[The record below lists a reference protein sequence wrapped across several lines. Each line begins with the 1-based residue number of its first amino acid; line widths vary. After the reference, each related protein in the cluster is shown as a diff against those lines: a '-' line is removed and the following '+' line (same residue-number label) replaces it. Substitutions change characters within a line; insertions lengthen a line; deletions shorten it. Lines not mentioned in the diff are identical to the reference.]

1 MTNLVRILTVWS
13 LFISPAFAAD
23 TSWQTYGSPADPFT
37 IRYPSGWH
45 VTSDPKNGRI
55 DISDAVGSELSI
67 LPFSLE
73 SALQPNQAATIFGA
87 FLHQFAPSESWS
99 NPEIVNS
106 STLRSVHSDDKAK
119 SAAVFVFSSS
129 AKGTDGKLCIAKLS
143 KQASDKSSNLFAEM
157 MNSFQ
162 LNRPKSGA
170 LTGGSKEL
178 PSGSGVQ
185 QPGIYQQS
193 GMYQQTGMSQQSCL
207 PPTPFAGYQ
216 TFVDPNEHAFSCEV
230 PVGWKIEGGL
240 TRASS
245 IDARPWVKA
254 TSPDNLMVAFIGD
267 DKIPPYSMP
276 TATGMQ
282 LGFGVGAKYGGGEVR
297 NYVPARRY
305 VEQYVRN
312 SLKSFI
318 SDIQVVEANDH
329 PDIAAAINGTVGAT
343 KSEAASIKFTG
354 MYRGIPAVG
363 YYLASTKATVAYGT
377 GMWWVSL
384 LAGELSP
391 ADRSQ
396 GGLSVI
402 LHMMQTF
409 KMDPVW
415 KGQSV
420 ANAGEVSRQYTAQS
434 QAVSNSIMSRYWS
447 QQAANDANHAAYWG
461 RQAVQDHAANN
472 FSDYIRGTQTVQD
485 PSTGSQYK
493 VNYGPQYH
501 WIDNSGNV
509 AGTNYSA
516 PGADWRQLMNVP

>member
-1 MTNLVRILTVWS
+1 MLDWKLKLASVFSFLCVYVVDATAARI
-13 LFISPAFAAD
+13 PACAAETMRYD
-23 TSWQTYGSPADPFT
+23 NWQTYNSASSQFT
-37 IRYPSGWH
+37 VKYPTGWN
-45 VTSDPKNGRI
+45 VVSDPKTGRI
-55 DISDAVGSELSI
+55 DISDATGAELSI
-67 LPFSLE
+67 LPFSLD
-73 SALQPNQAATIFGA
+73 SQLTSQQALGIFGA
-87 FLHQFAPSESWS
+87 LLHSFAPSESWS
-99 NPEIVNS
+99 NPQVVNA
-106 STLRSVHSDDKAK
+106 TTVRSVHSDDKFK
-119 SAAVFVFSSS
+119 SSAVCVFTYG
-129 AKGTDGKLCIAKLS
+129 AKGTDGKFCIAKMPAN
-143 KQASDKSSNLFAEM
+143 ASENSSNMFAAM
-157 MNSFQ
+157 MTSLRFNGSNSAQ
-162 LNRPKSGA
+162 PQTPQA
-170 LTGGSKEL
+170 GS
-178 PSGSGVQ
+178 
-185 QPGIYQQS
+185 
-193 GMYQQTGMSQQSCL
+193 L
-207 PPTPFAGYQ
+207 PPTPFMGYQ
-216 TFVDPNEHAFSCEV
+216 TFTDPNEHAFSCEV

-240 TRASS
+240 ARASS

-254 TSPDNLMVAFIGD
+254 TSPDNLIVAFIGD

-312 SLKSFI
+312 SLKGFI
-318 SDIQVVEANDH
+318 SNIQVVEAYDH
-329 PDIAAAINGTVGAT
+329 PDVAAAINGTVGAT

-354 MYRGIPAVG
+354 MYKDIPAVG

-402 LHMMQTF
+402 LHMIQTF

-415 KGQSV
+415 KNQSV

-461 RQAVQDHAANN
+461 RQAAQDHAANN

-501 WIDNSGNV
+501 WIDNSGNY

-516 PGADWRQLMNVP
+516 PGPEWRQLMNVP